1 MLEMIQRKMSEVAG
15 GGRDVAP
22 DALRL
27 ALKRAEHTQPASKIE
42 KLPLDHVEARAIRA
56 NSNVVIA
63 EAAIMREEEEFKS
76 QKQAHEER
84 MAELKI
90 AHEQALDERSLA
102 QHALL
107 KRLKDNG
114 CFEGI
119 SDFNEVVRH
128 A

>member
-1 MLEMIQRKMSEVAG
+1 MLEMIQRKVAEVAG
-15 GGRDVAP
+15 GRSPAP

-27 ALKRAEHTQPASKIE
+27 ALQRAEHTQPASNIE

-56 NSNVVIA
+56 NSHVVIA

-76 QKQAHEER
+76 QKDAHKER
-84 MAELKI
+84 MTELKA
-90 AHEQALDERSLA
+90 AHEQALDERRLA

-107 KRLKDNG
+107 KRLKDHG
-114 CFEGI
+114 AFEGI
-119 SDFNEVVRH
+119 SDFNTAVRD